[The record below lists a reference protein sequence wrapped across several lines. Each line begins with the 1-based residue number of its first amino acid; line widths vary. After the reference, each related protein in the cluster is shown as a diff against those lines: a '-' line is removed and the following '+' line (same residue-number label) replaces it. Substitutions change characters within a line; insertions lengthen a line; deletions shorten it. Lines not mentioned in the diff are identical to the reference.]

1 MSIEDKLNTP
11 IIEIL
16 NPPDPVGNYSAFIN
30 SYNLIFISSQLPILQ
45 DGSIVK
51 GKIRNDLTI
60 EEGEKATRIAI
71 LNVLGQLKKA
81 TNDLNL
87 VKRCVKIT
95 GYYNCSAEFKEHA
108 KLLNIASDLIVNI
121 FGDKGKHAR
130 AVIGANTL
138 PLDAA
143 VELETIFEV

>member
-1 MSIEDKLNTP
+1 MSIADKLNNLN
-11 IIEIL
+11 IEIP
-16 NPPDPVGNYSAFIN
+16 NPPDPVGNYSAFIKSN
-30 SYNLIFISSQLPILQ
+30 NLIFISGQLPILP
-45 DGSIVK
+45 DGSIIK
-51 GKIRNDLTI
+51 GKISKDLTF
-60 EEGEKATRIAI
+60 EEGEQATRIAI

-95 GYYNCSAEFKEHA
+95 GYYNCSVEFKEHA